1 MNDEIKTPQVPTK
14 VRRIYDL
21 LMGVR
26 GNLGRVY
33 VLARNI
39 DERLLG
45 ENPTTDEEGK
55 PQPELGFLDG
65 VIAALC
71 EFSSDLN
78 EIAGRLGKIEA
89 QLKD

>member
-1 MNDEIKTPQVPTK
+1 MNDEIKTQEAPTK
-14 VRRIYDL
+14 VRRIYNL

-26 GNLGRVY
+26 SNLGRVY
-33 VLARNI
+33 VLARSI
-39 DERLLG
+39 DEGLLG
-45 ENPTTDEEGK
+45 ENLTTDEEGK

-65 VIAALC
+65 VISSLY
-71 EFSSDLN
+71 EFLSDLN

>member
-1 MNDEIKTPQVPTK
+1 MNDEIKTQEAPTK
-14 VRRIYDL
+14 VRRIYNL
-21 LMGVR
+21 LLGVR
-26 GNLGRVY
+26 SNIGRVCM
-33 VLARNI
+33 LAKSI
-39 DERLLG
+39 DGKLLG
-45 ENPTTDEEGK
+45 EDLRDDEGS

-65 VIAALC
+65 VISSLS